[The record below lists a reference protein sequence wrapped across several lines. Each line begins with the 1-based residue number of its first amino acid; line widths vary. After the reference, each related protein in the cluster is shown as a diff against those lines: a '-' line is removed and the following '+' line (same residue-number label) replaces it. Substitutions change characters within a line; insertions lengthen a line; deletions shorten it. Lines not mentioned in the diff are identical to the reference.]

1 MKIIP
6 NDRVSGIAQE
16 NTGRRKGFLSLR
28 LRLLIPAIFLLLL
41 LLLMN
46 VFLFKR
52 VNRGIR
58 RLNSAYDTSIQL
70 TELQNGLT
78 ELQRAFDSYINT
90 QSDAAL
96 QAYQNA
102 FELFQNRLGN
112 VPSEISDQP
121 ARQLERTIRELSD
134 SYLLLTGQAV
144 RKKQRGG
151 IADCREE
158 FIKAR
163 TVYGY
168 ILSNCRSLEL
178 LRFQLNSDNY
188 DILYHSLENLE
199 QIILLIL
206 CTVSIY
212 MLIILWTVI
221 STVIRPL
228 RELSDRALEVEG
240 GNLDIAFPEVR
251 HEDEV
256 GTLTRTFSSMLQSIR
271 ADITKIKAAARREME
286 MREKELKMD
295 ALLKD
300 AQLKYYQAQLDPH
313 FLFNTLNAGQQLS
326 MMEDAERTYAFL
338 NHTAAFLRGQLR
350 GNGRESTIQD
360 ELILVDNYIYIMNV
374 RFSGEYTLKKEI
386 DDRLLEAAFPGMVL
400 QPIVENSLKYAYDP
414 DFSGDK
420 LITIRVSRE
429 NERYALIEIQDN
441 GCGIP
446 EKKLEEIRS
455 GEINFS
461 RNPKESGVGLKNV
474 RERLR
479 LYYQKED
486 VFKIENVNGTRVR
499 ISVPVKKCSIG

>member
-1 MKIIP
+1 
-6 NDRVSGIAQE
+6 
-16 NTGRRKGFLSLR
+16 
-28 LRLLIPAIFLLLL
+28 
-41 LLLMN
+41 
-46 VFLFKR
+46 
-52 VNRGIR
+52 
-58 RLNSAYDTSIQL
+58 
-70 TELQNGLT
+70 
-78 ELQRAFDSYINT
+78 
-90 QSDAAL
+90 
-96 QAYQNA
+96 
-102 FELFQNRLGN
+102 
-112 VPSEISDQP
+112 
-121 ARQLERTIRELSD
+121 
-134 SYLLLTGQAV
+134 
-144 RKKQRGG
+144 
-151 IADCREE
+151 
-158 FIKAR
+158 
-163 TVYGY
+163 
-168 ILSNCRSLEL
+168 
-178 LRFQLNSDNY
+178 
-188 DILYHSLENLE
+188 
-199 QIILLIL
+199 
-206 CTVSIY
+206 
-212 MLIILWTVI
+212 
-221 STVIRPL
+221 
-228 RELSDRALEVEG
+228 
-240 GNLDIAFPEVR
+240 
-251 HEDEV
+251 
-256 GTLTRTFSSMLQSIR
+256 
-271 ADITKIKAAARREME
+271 

-300 AQLKYYQAQLDPH
+300 AQLKYSQAQLDPH

-360 ELILVDNYIYIMNV
+360 ELVLVDNYIYIMNV